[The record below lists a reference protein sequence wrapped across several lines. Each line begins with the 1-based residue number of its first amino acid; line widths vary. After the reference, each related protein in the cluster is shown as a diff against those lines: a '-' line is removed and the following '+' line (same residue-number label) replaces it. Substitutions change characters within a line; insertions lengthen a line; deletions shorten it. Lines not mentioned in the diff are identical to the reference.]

1 MAETFKHLAQ
11 DNMVHTG
18 NAAAQELYEAP
29 AGTTT
34 IIGHIRLANNSSAS
48 RSGRLT
54 HGGIRGSGY
63 VGKEFVILPDLTIE
77 SGGWAEFT
85 GSIIL
90 DAGDKLYGLA
100 SVDSVSISYNIYGL
114 EVT

>member
-11 DNMVHTG
+11 GKVVYTG
-18 NAAAQELYEAP
+18 NAAAQTLHTSP

-34 IIGHIRLANNSSAS
+34 IVGHIRIVNNHSAALTFT
-48 RSGRLT
+48 LT
-54 HGGIRGSGY
+54 HGGLASAGN
-63 VGKEFVILPDLTIE
+63 EFIILPDLSIE

-90 DAGDKLYGLA
+90 DAADILYGIA
-100 SVDSVSISYNIYGL
+100 GTDSTSISYNIYGL

>member
-11 DNMVHTG
+11 GQLVHTG
-18 NAAAQELYEAP
+18 DADDQELYEAP

-34 IIGHIRLANNSSAS
+34 IVGHIRLSNTNAAARTAKLYQNGVAATN
-48 RSGRLT
+48 
-54 HGGIRGSGY
+54 
-63 VGKEFVILPDLTIE
+63 VILPTLTIE
-77 SGGWAEFT
+77 GGGWAEFT

-90 DAGDKLYGLA
+90 DAGDKLYGISNSEST
-100 SVDSVSISYNIYGL
+100 SVTYNLYGL

>member
-48 RSGRLT
+48 RTARLT
-54 HGGIRGSGY
+54 HGGIRGSGD

>member
-11 DNMVHTG
+11 GQVVHTG

-29 AGTTT
+29 AGTTA
-34 IIGHIRLANNSSAS
+34 IVGHIRLANTNAAA
-48 RSGRLT
+48 RTVQLYQNGVAAT
-54 HGGIRGSGY
+54 N
-63 VGKEFVILPDLTIE
+63 VILPTLSIE
-77 SGGWAEFT
+77 GGGWAEFT

-90 DAGDKLYGLA
+90 DAGDILYGIA
-100 SVDSVSISYNIYGL
+100 NTDSTSISYNIYGL

>member
-29 AGTTT
+29 SGTTT
-34 IIGHIRLANNSSAS
+34 IVGHIRLSNTSGASKTAKLWQNGVANTN
-48 RSGRLT
+48 
-54 HGGIRGSGY
+54 I
-63 VGKEFVILPDLTIE
+63 VLPNLTIE
-77 SGGWAEFT
+77 GGGWAEFT

>member
-1 MAETFKHLAQ
+1 MADTFKHLAQ
-11 DNMVHTG
+11 GQLVHTG

-29 AGTTT
+29 SATTT
-34 IIGHIRLANNSSAS
+34 IVGHIRLSNMHGSAS
-48 RSGRLT
+48 RTAKLY
-54 HGGIRGSGY
+54 HNGILATN
-63 VGKEFVILPDLTIE
+63 VILPALTIE

-90 DAGDKLYGLA
+90 DAGDKLYGISDTEST
-100 SVDSVSISYNIYGL
+100 SVTYNIYGL

>member
-11 DNMVHTG
+11 GQLVHTG
-18 NAAAQELYEAP
+18 VAADQELYEAP

-34 IIGHIRLANNSSAS
+34 IIGHIRLSNLHAS
-48 RSGRLT
+48 LARTAKLWQNGVADT
-54 HGGIRGSGY
+54 NI
-63 VGKEFVILPDLTIE
+63 VLPALSIE

-90 DAGDKLYGLA
+90 DAGNILYGVA
-100 SVDSVSISYNIYGL
+100 NGGTSVTYNIYGL

>member
-11 DNMVHTG
+11 GQLLNSGSSPVPTTV
-18 NAAAQELYEAP
+18 QQLLYEAP

-34 IIGHIRLANNSSAS
+34 IIGHIRLSNTNAAARTAKLWQNGVANTN
-48 RSGRLT
+48 
-54 HGGIRGSGY
+54 
-63 VGKEFVILPDLTIE
+63 VVLPTLTIE
-77 SGGWAEFT
+77 GGGWAEFT

-90 DAGDKLYGLA
+90 DAGNILYGVSA
-100 SVDSVSISYNIYGL
+100 TDVTSVTYNIYGL

>member
-11 DNMVHTG
+11 GIMVHTG
-18 NAAAQELYEAP
+18 NAAAQELNEAP

-48 RSGRLT
+48 RTARLT
-54 HGGIRGSGY
+54 HGGIRGSGD

-90 DAGDKLYGLA
+90 DAGDKLYGISNSEST
-100 SVDSVSISYNIYGL
+100 SVTYNIYGL